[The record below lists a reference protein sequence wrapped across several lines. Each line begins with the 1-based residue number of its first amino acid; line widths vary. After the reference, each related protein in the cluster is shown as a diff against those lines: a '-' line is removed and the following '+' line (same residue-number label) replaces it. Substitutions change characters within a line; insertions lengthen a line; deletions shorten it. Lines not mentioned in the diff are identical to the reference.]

1 MTTDITTQVK
11 NYKGKNSFILKMK
24 DAVSKYGSLTVNQ
37 RSAVEKIFN
46 NPVEAKSVEMSDEM
60 KKIASYEGPNS
71 FVIDLKNKLN
81 QYGKLSEK
89 QISAGLKQIEKDENK
104 TVIRKVNVPA
114 IGDTIKVG
122 RKIGQQLK
130 EQYGLNF
137 NPILLDITKVLSFSA
152 KAVKFSGKMTVKR
165 GDVCVCCAKTL
176 TDEFSMLTK
185 WVRRVQNIWVLSTLQ
200 TQVRRISSVKST
212 FVALKRSVRWNFGF
226 QILKSSLGRVT
237 PMFYKK
243 CHTFGLNKKNVGFV
257 HYRTDPA
264 HLV

>member
-11 NYKGKNSFILKMK
+11 NYNGKNSFILKMK

-46 NPVEAKSVEMSDEM
+46 NPVEAKSVEMTDDM

-89 QISAGLKQIEKDENK
+89 QISAGLKQIDKEENK

-137 NPILLDITKVLSFSA
+137 NPILLDITKVLSFTS

-185 WVRRVQNIWVLSTLQ
+185 MGKTCAKHMGVTYITDVNQVDKFREEYLKKVEEIGEMEFWVPNSQIKSWEGN
-200 TQVRRISSVKST
+200 TQVLQKMS
-212 FVALKRSVRWNFGF
+212 
-226 QILKSSLGRVT
+226 
-237 PMFYKK
+237 
-243 CHTFGLNKKNVGFV
+243 
-257 HYRTDPA
+257 
-264 HLV
+264 HLWFK

>member
-11 NYKGKNSFILKMK
+11 NYNGKNSFILKMK

-46 NPVEAKSVEMSDEM
+46 NPVESKSVEMTDEV
-60 KKIASYEGPNS
+60 KKIVSYEGPNS

-89 QISAGLKQIEKDENK
+89 QISAGLKQIDKEENK

-137 NPILLDITKVLSFSA
+137 NPILLDITKVLSFTS

-185 WVRRVQNIWVLSTLQ
+185 MGKTCAKHMGVTYITDVNQVDKFREEYLKKVEEIGEMEFWVPNSQIKSWEGN
-200 TQVRRISSVKST
+200 TQVLQKMS
-212 FVALKRSVRWNFGF
+212 
-226 QILKSSLGRVT
+226 
-237 PMFYKK
+237 
-243 CHTFGLNKKNVGFV
+243 
-257 HYRTDPA
+257 
-264 HLV
+264 HLWFK

>member
-11 NYKGKNSFILKMK
+11 NYNGKNSFILKMK

-89 QISAGLKQIEKDENK
+89 QISAGLKQIDKEENK

-165 GDVCVCCAKTL
+165 GDVCMCCAKTL

-185 WVRRVQNIWVLSTLQ
+185 MGKTCAKHMGVTYITDVNQVDKFREEYLKKVEEIGEMEFWVPNSQIKSWEGN
-200 TQVRRISSVKST
+200 TQVLQKMS
-212 FVALKRSVRWNFGF
+212 
-226 QILKSSLGRVT
+226 
-237 PMFYKK
+237 
-243 CHTFGLNKKNVGFV
+243 
-257 HYRTDPA
+257 
-264 HLV
+264 HLWFK

>member
-11 NYKGKNSFILKMK
+11 NYNGKNSFILKMK

-46 NPVEAKSVEMSDEM
+46 NPVEAKSVEMTDDM

-89 QISAGLKQIEKDENK
+89 QISAGLKQIDKEENK

-165 GDVCVCCAKTL
+165 GDVCMCCAKTL

-185 WVRRVQNIWVLSTLQ
+185 MGKTCAKHMGVTYITDVNQVDKFREEYLKKVEEIGEMEFWVPNSQIKSWEGN
-200 TQVRRISSVKST
+200 TQVLQKMS
-212 FVALKRSVRWNFGF
+212 
-226 QILKSSLGRVT
+226 
-237 PMFYKK
+237 
-243 CHTFGLNKKNVGFV
+243 
-257 HYRTDPA
+257 
-264 HLV
+264 HLWFK